1 MALVMAT
8 RSAPEAL
15 CPIRPGEACTLCFP
29 GANGPKDCGLVYL
42 VQDDEELA
50 ALVNAQRAEFNR
62 KKRLARMSGSTVQD

>member
-1 MALVMAT
+1 MAT

-15 CPIRPGEACTLCFP
+15 CPIRPGEACSLCFP

-62 KKRLARMSGSTVQD
+62 KKRLARMSGSIAQA